1 MATEK
6 NYRPLTFDNYMGQ
19 ERAKKILK
27 IAIKAAHIKNQTL
40 DHLLISGPSGC
51 GKSTFAQVIAHESEQ
66 PFKVFAGPA
75 IKGVEDI
82 VDILCEVEEGDMIFL
97 DEIHACS
104 RKVQEVLFLA
114 MEQFIVDTSID
125 GMPMR
130 QELPHFTLVGATTD
144 LDGLEEPCRNRFQ
157 LQVQLEAYKDDTMSA
172 IVRNVFK
179 SMDAE
184 CPDECCNLI
193 GAVSRGVPRNA
204 NSYCRRVYDTALVL
218 NEGEIT
224 EEIVTDTLDLLG
236 INKYGLND
244 LDMKYLQCLADNRKA
259 TGLDTLAMMTGTTK
273 GSVEKV
279 VEPYMIKKGYIR
291 KGPRGRIITQLGLD
305 IIQDLS

>member
-1 MATEK
+1 MAEEK
-6 NYRPLTFDNYMGQ
+6 NYRPQTFDNYMGQ
-19 ERAKKILK
+19 DRAKKILK
-27 IAIKAAHIKNQTL
+27 IAIKAAKIKGQTL
-40 DHLLISGPSGC
+40 DHCLISGPSGT
-51 GKSTFAQVIAHESEQ
+51 GKTAISQVIAHESGQ
-66 PFKVFAGPA
+66 RLKTFAGPA

-82 VDILCEVEEGDMIFL
+82 VDILCEIEESDLIFI

-130 QELPHFTLVGATTD
+130 QELPHFTLLGATTD

-157 LQVQLEAYKDDTMSA
+157 LQVQLESYSDDTMTA

-179 SMDAE
+179 SMKVE
-184 CPDECCNLI
+184 CSDECCGLI

-204 NSYCRRVYDTALVL
+204 NSYCRRAYDTALVL
-218 NEGEIT
+218 NDGIVN
-224 EEIVTDTLDLLG
+224 EEVVLDTLDLLG
-236 INKYGLND
+236 INKYGLSD
-244 LDMKYLQCLADNRKA
+244 LDMKYLKCLADNRKA
-259 TGLDTLAMMTGTTK
+259 TGLETLAMMTGTTK

-279 VEPYMIKKGYIR
+279 IEPYMIKKGYVH
-291 KGPRGRIITQLGLD
+291 KGPRGRIITQAGMD
-305 IIQDLS
+305 IVNSVA